1 MHLHGAAPFPRTEY
15 DAGARV
21 LGRDVS
27 LELLIVLLA
36 TVAAVSGAAR
46 RVGVPAPFALVVA
59 GLAASAVPGM
69 PRVELDPDTVLF
81 LVLPPLLYAAALSTA
96 YADFRANL
104 RPIGLL
110 SVGLVLFTTACVG
123 LVAWW
128 VVPDLPLAAALALG
142 AVVAP
147 PDAVAA
153 TAVARRMALP
163 RRVLTILEGESLL
176 NDATAL
182 VAYRIAVA
190 AALAGTVTWQGVLG
204 DFLLAAAGGALIG
217 YGLGVSIAWLRRRL
231 DDPLLENA
239 LSLLTPFAA
248 FLPAE
253 RVHAS
258 GVLAVVVCG
267 LYLGRR
273 APVLLSS
280 STRLQGQALWSM
292 VTFLLE
298 GFVFALIGL
307 QLPQVLEDLD
317 RPLGEVALAAVA
329 VTVTVVVSRF
339 AWVFPATYLPRRLSR
354 RVRER
359 DPAPPWR
366 YPALIGWAGMRGVV
380 SLAAAFALPT
390 DMPGRDLVLVVTF
403 VVILT
408 TLVVQGTTLP
418 WVVRRLDLD
427 DDGSAERTDREVAV
441 ADHHIARTALA
452 ELDRVLAETDLPVT
466 VVDELRGHL
475 EDRVR
480 HAHAVLGGCPGE
492 DEYDDGARPSDAR
505 ALVDRVT
512 TAEVRQRL
520 LAAERAE
527 LVRLYEERDIDD
539 DVLRR
544 VQAQLDVEEV
554 GLGA

>member
-1 MHLHGAAPFPRTEY
+1 M
-15 DAGARV
+15 
-21 LGRDVS
+21 S
-27 LELLIVLLA
+27 LELLILLLA
-36 TVAAVSGAAR
+36 AVAAVSGAAR
-46 RVGVPAPFALVVA
+46 RVGVPAPFALVIA
-59 GLAASAVPGM
+59 GLLASAVPGV
-69 PRVELDPDTVLF
+69 PRIELDPETVLV
-81 LVLPPLLYAAALSTA
+81 LVLPPLLYSAALSTA

-110 SVGLVLFTTACVG
+110 SVGLVVFTAGCVG
-123 LVAWW
+123 LVAHL
-128 VVPDLPLAAALALG
+128 VAPDLPLAAALALG
-142 AVVAP
+142 AIVAP

-182 VAYRIAVA
+182 VVYRIAVA
-190 AALAGTVTWQGVLG
+190 AALAGTTTWSGVAT
-204 DFLLAAAGGALIG
+204 DFLVAAVGGATIG
-217 YGLGVSIAWLRRRL
+217 YALALAIAWVRRRL

-239 LSLLTPFAA
+239 ISLLTPFAA

-253 RVHAS
+253 HVHAS
-258 GVLAVVVCG
+258 GVLAVVVAG

-280 STRLQGQALWSM
+280 STRLQGQALWAM

-307 QLPQVLEDLD
+307 QLPAVLDGLAD
-317 RPLGEVALAAVA
+317 RPLTETLLTAGA
-329 VTVTVVVSRF
+329 VTVTVVVARVV
-339 AWVFPATYLPRRLSR
+339 WVFPTTYLPRRLSR
-354 RVRER
+354 RVRDK
-359 DPAPPWR
+359 DPSPPWR
-366 YPALIGWAGMRGVV
+366 YPALISWAGMRGVV
-380 SLAAAFALPT
+380 SLAAAFALPA
-390 DMPGRDLVLVVTF
+390 DMPGRDLILFTTF

-408 TLVVQGTTLP
+408 TLVVQGTSLP
-418 WVVRRLDLD
+418 WLVRRLDLD

-441 ADHHIARTALA
+441 ADHHIARSALA
-452 ELDRVLAETDLPVT
+452 ELERVVAEERLPVT
-466 VVDELRGHL
+466 VVDELRSHL

-505 ALVDRVT
+505 AIEERVT
-512 TAEVRQRL
+512 TAELRQRL
-520 LAAERAE
+520 VAVERAE
-527 LVRLYEERDIDD
+527 LLRLYDERDIDD
-539 DVLRR
+539 EVLRR

-554 GLGA
+554 GLQT

>member
-1 MHLHGAAPFPRTEY
+1 
-15 DAGARV
+15 V
-21 LGRDVS
+21 VVS

-36 TVAAVSGAAR
+36 AVTAVAGVAR
-46 RVGVPAPFALVVA
+46 RLGVPPPFALVLA
-59 GLAASAVPGM
+59 GLAASAVPGV
-69 PRVELDPDTVLF
+69 PRVELEPETVLY

-110 SVGLVLFTTACVG
+110 SVGLVLFTTVCVG
-123 LVAWW
+123 LVAHW

-182 VAYRIAVA
+182 VAYRIAVT
-190 AALAGTVTWQGVLG
+190 AALAGATTWTGVLS
-204 DFLLAAAGGALIG
+204 DFLVAALGGAAIG
-217 YGLGVSIAWLRRRL
+217 YALAVAIAWLRRRL

-253 RVHAS
+253 HVHAS

-280 STRLQGQALWSM
+280 SSRLQGQALWGM

-307 QLPQVLEDLD
+307 QLPAVLEDLD
-317 RPLGEVALAAVA
+317 RPAGEVALAAVA
-329 VTVTVVVSRF
+329 VTATVVVARF

-354 RVRER
+354 RIREK
-359 DPAPPWR
+359 DPSPPWR

-380 SLAAAFALPT
+380 SLAAAFALPE
-390 DMPGRDLVLVVTF
+390 DMPGRDLILFTTF
-403 VVILT
+403 VVILA
-408 TLVVQGTTLP
+408 TLVVQGLTLP

-427 DDGSAERTDREVAV
+427 DDGSAERTDREVAI

-452 ELDRVLAETDLPVT
+452 ELERVLAEGPLPVT

-492 DEYDDGARPSDAR
+492 DEYDDGARPSDAT
-505 ALVDRVT
+505 ALEERVT
-512 TAEVRQRL
+512 TADLRRRL

-527 LVRLYEERDIDD
+527 LLRLYEERDIDD
-539 DVLRR
+539 EVLRR
-544 VQAQLDVEEV
+544 VQSQLDVEEV
-554 GLGA
+554 ALPT